1 MEKPCAQPCNKCAS
15 CMGFPGYGQ
24 CLYWELKRLEINVKK

>member
-1 MEKPCAQPCNKCAS
+1 MEPVTQCNKCAS

-24 CLYWELKRLEINVKK
+24 CMWWELERLKYMSKK

>member
-1 MEKPCAQPCNKCAS
+1 MEKPCVQPCDKCAS

-24 CLYWELKRLEINVKK
+24 CLYWELQRLKIELKK